1 MYLPMI
7 LFAKKRYAGYKYE
20 QYGCAPV
27 LESKGIET
35 IRRDGIEATQKI
47 MTKVFMELFENR
59 NLSSLRVII
68 QSPKE

>member
-1 MYLPMI
+1 MI

-20 QYGCAPV
+20 KPESTPV

-47 MTKVFMELFENR
+47 MNKVFMELFENR
-59 NLSSLRVII
+59 NLSSLRVRGHNRLA
-68 QSPKE
+68 